1 MKTHKQV
8 GKRGK
13 REDVLAWVAGRPE
26 LLERLEA
33 LKRICENADRS
44 HDLLAQ
50 AEASMIREVD
60 GLGRETV
67 RAWLETRGEQ
77 ETAARLSAGGA
88 RLHSKKNC
96 A

>member
-1 MKTHKQV
+1 MKTNKQES
-8 GKRGK
+8 KRGK
-13 REDVLAWVAGRPE
+13 REEVLAWVAGRSE
-26 LLERLEA
+26 LMERLEA
-33 LKRICENADRS
+33 LKRICENADRAN
-44 HDLLAQ
+44 DLLAQ

-67 RAWLETRGEQ
+67 RAWQERRGEQ